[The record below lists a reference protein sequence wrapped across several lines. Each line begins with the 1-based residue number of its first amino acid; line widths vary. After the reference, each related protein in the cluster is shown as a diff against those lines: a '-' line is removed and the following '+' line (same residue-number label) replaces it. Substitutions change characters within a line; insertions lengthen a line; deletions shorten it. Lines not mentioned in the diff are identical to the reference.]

1 VLLAF
6 STVQHGMAAHRVKRR
21 TGTKPVWVLPV
32 ILITVLDGWSCF
44 SRIMRISASL
54 SSGSSMQKESRK
66 VREFRRREQEILDT
80 ALKLFL
86 EQGEDSVTVEMI
98 ADEVGIGKGT
108 IYKHFK
114 SKAEIYLRLML
125 DYERDLAELLHSDAI
140 SKDKAAL
147 PREYFAFRM
156 SDPERY
162 RLFDRLEEKVVKA
175 NQLPDLVEELHG
187 IRASNFNHLTGVI
200 QQRIEEGSLENVPA
214 YFHYCAAWALVH
226 GAMSMHHSP
235 FWREVIKDQD
245 GYTQFLMDVGV
256 RMGNRFKRRKE
267 NEQA

>member
-1 VLLAF
+1 
-6 STVQHGMAAHRVKRR
+6 
-21 TGTKPVWVLPV
+21 
-32 ILITVLDGWSCF
+32 
-44 SRIMRISASL
+44 
-54 SSGSSMQKESRK
+54 MQKEPRK

-80 ALKLFL
+80 ALRLFL

-125 DYERDLAELLHSDAI
+125 DYEGDLASLLHSESIERDRE
-140 SKDKAAL
+140 AL
-147 PREYFAFRM
+147 SRDYFAFRM

-162 RLFDRLEEKVVKA
+162 RLFDRLEEKLVKS
-175 NQLPDLVEELHG
+175 NQLPELVDQLHQ

-200 QQRIEEGSLENVPA
+200 QERIDDGKLENVPA

-226 GAMSMHHSP
+226 GAMAMYHSP
-235 FWREVIKDQD
+235 FWQDVIEDKE
-245 GYTQFLMDVGV
+245 GYMQFLMDIGV
-256 RMGNRFKRRKE
+256 RMGNKSKRRRDEETLKTSV
-267 NEQA
+267 

>member
-1 VLLAF
+1 MPTIA
-6 STVQHGMAAHRVKRR
+6 GMDC
-21 TGTKPVWVLPV
+21 GV
-32 ILITVLDGWSCF
+32 I
-44 SRIMRISASL
+44 
-54 SSGSSMQKESRK
+54 MQKESRK

-80 ALKLFL
+80 SLRLFL

-125 DYERDLAELLHSDAI
+125 DYEGDLASLLHSESIERDRE
-140 SKDKAAL
+140 AL
-147 PREYFAFRM
+147 SRDYFAFRM

-162 RLFDRLEEKVVKA
+162 RLFDRLEEKLVKS
-175 NQLPDLVEELHG
+175 NQLPELVEQLHQ

-200 QQRIEEGSLENVPA
+200 QERIDDGKLENVPA

-226 GAMSMHHSP
+226 GAMAMYHSP
-235 FWREVIKDQD
+235 FWQDVIEDKE
-245 GYTQFLMDVGV
+245 GYMQFLMDIGV
-256 RMGNRFKRRKE
+256 RMGNKSKRRRDEETLKTPV
-267 NEQA
+267 